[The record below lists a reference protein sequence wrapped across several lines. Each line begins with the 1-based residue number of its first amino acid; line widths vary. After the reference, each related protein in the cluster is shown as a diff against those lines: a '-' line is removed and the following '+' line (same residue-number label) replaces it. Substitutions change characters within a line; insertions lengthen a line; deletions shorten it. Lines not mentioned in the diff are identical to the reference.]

1 MDKIDG
7 VRVVPLKLIRNERGR
22 LIEVQRR
29 DDAHFLGFG
38 QAYITST
45 LPGVVKAWYRHA
57 RQIDQI
63 ALMKGTLKL
72 VLFDSRRQFRDA
84 RSLARADNQ

>member
-1 MDKIDG
+1 MRMDKIDG

-38 QAYITST
+38 QAYVTTICRAS
-45 LPGVVKAWYRHA
+45 
-57 RQIDQI
+57 
-63 ALMKGTLKL
+63 
-72 VLFDSRRQFRDA
+72 SRRGIGMRG
-84 RSLARADNQ
+84 R